1 MESNRFNFNQVGK
14 QRPYKV
20 PENFFDRLEEN
31 ILAQT
36 KEITPVPPAIS
47 CRPLL
52 RIQTIGSALLAIAA
66 SLTLFFVLYTHR
78 PDTSNGLACIEQ
90 AFNSLNTEDQN
101 FLIETYQDDL
111 FIEEQVNVE

>member
-14 QRPYKV
+14 QMPYNV

-47 CRPLL
+47 
-52 RIQTIGSALLAIAA
+52 
-66 SLTLFFVLYTHR
+66 
-78 PDTSNGLACIEQ
+78 
-90 AFNSLNTEDQN
+90 
-101 FLIETYQDDL
+101 
-111 FIEEQVNVE
+111 

>member
-14 QRPYKV
+14 QMPYHV
-20 PENFFDRLEEN
+20 PENLFDRLEEN

-36 KEITPVPPAIS
+36 KEMTPVAAAVS
-47 CRPLL
+47 RRPVL
-52 RIQTIGSALLAIAA
+52 RIQTVGSALLAIAA